1 MRVTEIW
8 HDTCHE
14 TTTAVIITILDS
26 ADAVTQFSI
35 DMVTNWF
42 PFPRYL
48 LMGLNRFAHLLYWAQ
63 VLARK

>member
-8 HDTCHE
+8 RDTCYE
-14 TTTAVIITILDS
+14 TTRAVILNVLDS
-26 ADAVTQFSI
+26 ADVVTQFPV
-35 DMVTNWF
+35 DMMTWF

-48 LMGLNRFAHLLYWAQ
+48 LVDLNRFAHPLDWAQ